1 MIAQKACDDKKTDS
15 QNIWK
20 ILKMDTE
27 LEKLAPSKRSAAKTM
42 FAAFNIL
49 KEAGGEL
56 PGKEVIEKIRD
67 TIELSDWEKQAYEK
81 TGYVRWESILHFY
94 TIDGIKAGYLRKNKG
109 VWYLTEEG
117 EKAIKLGPV
126 KLLETASKLYRD
138 WAADNKESKPKKDKE
153 AEDEPTELQENKTQT
168 QKANL
173 DLLEEQAIA
182 GIKDFIRS
190 KNPYEFQD
198 MVAALLRA
206 MNYHTPFI
214 SPKGK
219 DGGLDIIAY
228 SDPLGATVPRLKVQV
243 KHKPDTSVPVDD
255 IRSLTGLLNKDGD
268 IGLFVTSGTY
278 TSEAERSA
286 RESHRHIKLI
296 DIDHLIAL
304 WQEFYNKLA
313 DEDKNMLPLHS
324 IYFLGSNE

>member
-1 MIAQKACDDKKTDS
+1 
-15 QNIWK
+15 
-20 ILKMDTE
+20 MDNE
-27 LEKLAPSKRSAAKTM
+27 LEKLAPSKRSAAKTL
-42 FAAFNIL
+42 FAAFKIL
-49 KEAGGEL
+49 KEAGGQL
-56 PGKEVIEKIRD
+56 PGKEVIAKIRR
-67 TIELSDWEKQAYEK
+67 TVELTDWEKQVYEK

-94 TIDGIKAGYLRKNKG
+94 TIDGIKAGFLRKNKG

-117 EKAIKLGPV
+117 EKAIKLGPA
-126 KLLETASKLYRD
+126 KLLETASKLYRT
-138 WAADNKESKPKKDKE
+138 WAADNKETKSKKE
-153 AEDEPTELQENKTQT
+153 KETEEEATELEENKTQT

-173 DLLEEQAIA
+173 DLLEEQAIS

-190 KNPYEFQD
+190 KNAYEFQD
-198 MVAALLRA
+198 IVAALLRA

-228 SDPLGATVPRLKVQV
+228 NDPLGATSPRLKVQV
-243 KHKPDTSVPVDD
+243 KHRPDATVPVDD

-268 IGLFVTSGTY
+268 VGLFVTSGY
-278 TSEAERSA
+278 FTSESERSA
-286 RESHRHIKLI
+286 RESHRHIRLL
-296 DIDHLIAL
+296 DIDSFISL
-304 WQEFYNKLA
+304 WQEFYNKLN

>member
-1 MIAQKACDDKKTDS
+1 
-15 QNIWK
+15 
-20 ILKMDTE
+20 MDTE

-42 FAAFNIL
+42 FATFKIL
-49 KEAGGEL
+49 KDAGGQL
-56 PGKEVIEKIRD
+56 PGKKILEKIRE
-67 TIELSDWEKQAYEK
+67 TIELTDWEKQVYEK

-94 TIDGIKAGYLRKNKG
+94 TIDAIKAGYLRKNKG
-109 VWYLTEEG
+109 VWYLTDEG
-117 EKAIKLGPV
+117 EKAIKLGPL
-126 KLLETASKLYRD
+126 KLLETATRLYKT
-138 WAADNKESKPKKDKE
+138 WAADNKENKPKKEKDIE
-153 AEDEPTELQENKTQT
+153 EEPIELEEHKTQT

-182 GIKDFIRS
+182 GIKDYIRS
-190 KNPYEFQD
+190 KNAYEFQD

-228 SDPLGATVPRLKVQV
+228 NDPLGATSPRLKVQV
-243 KHKPDTSVPVDD
+243 KHRPDASVPVDD

-268 IGLFVTSGTY
+268 IGLFVTSGTF

-286 RESHRHIKLI
+286 RESHRHIRLL
-296 DIDHLIAL
+296 DIDNFIAL
-304 WQEFYNKLA
+304 WQEFYTKMT
-313 DEDKNMLPLHS
+313 DDDKNMLPLHS
-324 IYFLGSNE
+324 IYFLGSND